1 MPIVTGIT
9 PSALTSST
17 LPRTVMVSG
26 ANFSRA
32 GSYAHNLR
40 RHNAA
45 DAVFTSASF
54 QITAVFATGNC
65 TIAVTNP
72 GGENSSPFNFMAK
85 LAAGIN
91 FAPRVDYPTG
101 GTITGIGAGSA
112 SIALADFNGD
122 GKPDVAVSNYASNTI
137 SVFLNN
143 GDGSFGS
150 PVITTVNP
158 LGALGLGA
166 IASGDFNADGKMDLI
181 VATIAGPQSDIV
193 LLGKGDGTFRQAA
206 PVPNSGG
213 FILGAS
219 ARLDGDK
226 HLDLVTVSDGI
237 AIALG
242 NGDGTFSGATG
253 LPGVTVAS
261 KFSNN
266 LNP

>member
-1 MPIVTGIT
+1 MKCAVLPKALALGAFITILIGCAENQGVSVPIVTGIT

-26 ANFSRA
+26 ANFQPGLEVMLTTSAGTTQPTPSR
-32 GSYAHNLR
+32 
-40 RHNAA
+40 
-45 DAVFTSASF
+45 VTSASF

-181 VATIAGPQSDIV
+181 VATIADPSQTWM
-193 LLGKGDGTFRQAA
+193 LLGNGDGTFRQAA

-213 FILGAS
+213 FI
-219 ARLDGDK
+219 
-226 HLDLVTVSDGI
+226 
-237 AIALG
+237 
-242 NGDGTFSGATG
+242 
-253 LPGVTVAS
+253 
-261 KFSNN
+261 
-266 LNP
+266 